1 MIVKLSRRR
10 YLALG
15 VTTLMTAIVVVASS
29 ITATALRS
37 EVNEAKAMA
46 QTGEKKQEENKK
58 PEGKVKEKPEEK
70 NLPQAGSILLG
81 LVVGVLFIGG
91 GLLAYGRV
99 GFGSASE
106 DGSFVGAVRRVVFR
120 PVGFFAG
127 LPRNGN
133 VAAPLL
139 FALICIEI
147 SAVLAWL
154 LVLIG
159 VGLSPGVNPN
169 PKTLAFLP
177 SWLRIPR

>member
-15 VTTLMTAIVVVASS
+15 VTTLMAAIVVVASS
-29 ITATALRS
+29 ITATAPRS
-37 EVNEAKAMA
+37 EVNEAKAIA

-70 NLPQAGSILLG
+70 NLPQARSIL
-81 LVVGVLFIGG
+81 
-91 GLLAYGRV
+91 
-99 GFGSASE
+99 
-106 DGSFVGAVRRVVFR
+106 
-120 PVGFFAG
+120 
-127 LPRNGN
+127 
-133 VAAPLL
+133 APLL
-139 FALICIEI
+139 FALICIEL

-169 PKTLAFLP
+169 PQNLGVPSVLAPNSPIASVILAPIGGLP
-177 SWLRIPR
+177 ASLLRLLYSSCWLGWSLGQETRGLAPPSG